1 MSSQHIDLMVLIAD
15 WLNCRTEM
23 VLLQGGARVSLE
35 ALGNV
40 CRSIITTLQSTLH
53 TLTLGLH
60 IPRII
65 DDRLEQMRNRT
76 IGFTAIPDCSSK
88 LTSAIERA
96 ENRGK
101 MFALFEMV
109 AR

>member
-1 MSSQHIDLMVLIAD
+1 MS
-15 WLNCRTEM
+15 
-23 VLLQGGARVSLE
+23 LQ

-40 CRSIITTLQSTLH
+40 CRTIMTTLQSTLH

-65 DDRLEQMRNRT
+65 DDRLEQMRNRI
-76 IGFTAIPDCSSK
+76 IGFTAIPDNSGK

>member
-1 MSSQHIDLMVLIAD
+1 MS
-15 WLNCRTEM
+15 
-23 VLLQGGARVSLE
+23 LQ

-40 CRSIITTLQSTLH
+40 CRTMMTTLQSTLR

-60 IPRII
+60 IPRIL
-65 DDRLEQMRNRT
+65 DDRLEQLRNRT
-76 IGFTAIPDCSSK
+76 IGFTAIPDGSSK
-88 LTSAIERA
+88 LTSAIERT